1 MATSGSSPA
10 SLPSDRLGRMFQFQG
25 MRPSA
30 QFPMTT
36 PLPALSFCVIEDV
49 ALFLDLARDRYFR
62 LPETANAAFLASLV
76 NGVAFAPALQSAG
89 LDQFVSLAPL
99 RAQGANV
106 HTRECADLQ
115 GCGFSPYLIAR
126 SLWEQRAIER
136 RLAKR
141 GLHTVLSE
149 LQSALRGQQ
158 ANRPLGDNGSAL
170 VKAFEDAA
178 LVRST
183 VDRCLSRSVA
193 LARLLARS
201 GYACQVIIGVKLRP
215 FAAHCWVQAG
225 HLVLNESVEEAAR
238 YIPILVL

>member
-1 MATSGSSPA
+1 MS
-10 SLPSDRLGRMFQFQG
+10 QFQG

-30 QFPMTT
+30 QVPVTT

-49 ALFLDLARDRYFR
+49 ALFLDLPRDRYFR
-62 LPETANAAFLASLV
+62 LPESANAAFLASLV

-99 RAQGANV
+99 RAQRSGIV
-106 HTRECADLQ
+106 TREAADLR
-115 GCGFSPYLIAR
+115 GCGFAPSLMAR
-126 SLWEQRAIER
+126 ALWEQRAIER

-158 ANRPLGDNGSAL
+158 ANRPLGDNGAAL
-170 VKAFEDAA
+170 VKAFDDAA
-178 LVRST
+178 LVRSA
-183 VDRCLSRSVA
+183 VDRCLPRSVA

-201 GYACQVIIGVKLRP
+201 GYACQVNIGVKLGP

-225 HLVLNESVEEAAR
+225 DLVLNESAEEAAR
-238 YIPILVL
+238 YTPILIL